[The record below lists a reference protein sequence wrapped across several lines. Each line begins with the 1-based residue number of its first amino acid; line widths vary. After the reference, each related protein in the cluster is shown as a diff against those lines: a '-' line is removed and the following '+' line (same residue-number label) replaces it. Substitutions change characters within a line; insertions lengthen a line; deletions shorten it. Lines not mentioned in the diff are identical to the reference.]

1 MRLMSDP
8 RILRALK
15 TLCGIRRVY
24 VVLSS
29 KGGVGKSTIST
40 LLALYASNRGTRSG
54 LLDLDFVNPTTHVIL
69 GVRAEDI
76 KYNEEKGITPHRVG
90 LLSYFT
96 IVAYTRDLPLAL
108 RGENARNA
116 LRELLSIVNWGEL
129 ELLLIDTPPGI
140 SDEHLE
146 LIYAL
151 RGVLRPLVVT
161 TPSRLAWHS
170 VSKLIEILHSAGYRE
185 LYLVENMGSGE
196 LHFIAEKLGVKY
208 LGYIPYTRQIENSLG
223 SLDKLLKLDV
233 KVNIEEII
241 TKLLD

>member
-8 RILRALK
+8 RLLRALK
-15 TLCGIRRVY
+15 TLSGIRHVY

-40 LLALYASNRGTRSG
+40 LLALYASSRGIRSG
-54 LLDLDFVNPTTHVIL
+54 LLDLDFVNPSTHIIL
-69 GVRAEDI
+69 GLRAEDI
-76 KYNEEKGITPHRVG
+76 KYDEEKGIIPHRVG

-108 RGENARNA
+108 RGENARSA

-151 RGVLRPLVVT
+151 RSVVKPLVVT

-170 VSKLIEILHSAGYRE
+170 ILKLIEILHSAGYRE
-185 LYLVENMGSGE
+185 LYLVENMGNGE
-196 LHFIAEKLGVKY
+196 LRYLTEKLGVIY
-208 LGYIPYTRQIENSLG
+208 LGYLPYTRQIENSIG
-223 SLDKLLKLDV
+223 SLDMLLQLDV
-233 KVNIEEII
+233 KTHIEEMLVR
-241 TKLLD
+241 LL